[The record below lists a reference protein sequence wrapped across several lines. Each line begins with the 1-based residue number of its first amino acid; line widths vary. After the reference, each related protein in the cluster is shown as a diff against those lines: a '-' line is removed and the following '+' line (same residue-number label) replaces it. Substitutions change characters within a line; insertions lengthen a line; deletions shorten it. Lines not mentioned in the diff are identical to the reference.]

1 MVISL
6 VGNQNSG
13 KTSIFNK
20 ITKMNQHV
28 GNFPGVTVDITVG
41 KVDEYNDCEIID
53 LPGLYSLSTYS
64 KDENVT
70 KEFLYKNKPEVVI
83 NVIDCMNLQRGL
95 YLTMQLKQLGIPV
108 VMALNMLDDLEKN
121 NGKIDINKLENIL
134 KIPII
139 PITKITDKEI
149 KELLKKSREAARKQE
164 KINQNSIL

>member
-1 MVISL
+1 
-6 VGNQNSG
+6 
-13 KTSIFNK
+13 
-20 ITKMNQHV
+20 
-28 GNFPGVTVDITVG
+28 
-41 KVDEYNDCEIID
+41 
-53 LPGLYSLSTYS
+53 
-64 KDENVT
+64 
-70 KEFLYKNKPEVVI
+70 
-83 NVIDCMNLQRGL
+83 MNLQRGL

-164 KINQNSIL
+164 KINQITVKENAYEEYKKIDKNLQRSIIYSKK

>member
-1 MVISL
+1 MI
-6 VGNQNSG
+6 
-13 KTSIFNK
+13 
-20 ITKMNQHV
+20 
-28 GNFPGVTVDITVG
+28 
-41 KVDEYNDCEIID
+41 KV
-53 LPGLYSLSTYS
+53 
-64 KDENVT
+64 ENVT

-164 KINQNSIL
+164 KINQITVK